1 LWIMDRRVHVYGK
14 AKGSSPGAEAKA
26 SLKVA
31 IAEGLPSG
39 ESRACGP
46 KPRDLPVARLNTP

>member
-1 LWIMDRRVHVYGK
+1 MDRRVHVSSK
-14 AKGSSPGAEAKA
+14 AKPNTGGAEAKA

-31 IAEGLPSG
+31 IELL
-39 ESRACGP
+39 ACGP